1 MADLTPEQLDRY
13 ARHVILDGVGA
24 EGQERLLDGSALV
37 VGAGGLG
44 SPVIAYLAA
53 AGVGRLT
60 IADGDHVERSNLQR
74 QVIHREDDRGVNKA
88 ESAAEYVRARN
99 PDVTVSPLAETL
111 GPDRAASLVADHDV
125 VVDCSDNFPTRF
137 LLNDACI
144 LQETPLVHGAIYRF
158 EGQALTLPG
167 DPAPCYRCLFEE
179 APPPGTVPDCAE
191 SGVLGA
197 LPGLIGSL
205 QAIEAMKLILGSG
218 DTLAGRLLVFDALG
232 PSFET
237 VPIQRNLS
245 CPACGEDPV
254 LTTVDQVTYEGS
266 CTLG

>member
-1 MADLTPEQLDRY
+1 MADLTPDQLDRY

-24 EGQERLLDGSALV
+24 AGQERLLDGSVLV

-44 SPVIAYLAA
+44 SPVISYLAA
-53 AGVGRLT
+53 AGVGTLT
-60 IADGDHVERSNLQR
+60 IVDGDTVERSNLQR
-74 QVIHREDDRGVNKA
+74 QVLHREEDIDQNKA
-88 ESAAEYVRARN
+88 ESAAQYVRARN
-99 PDVTVSPLAETL
+99 PDVTVAPRPEML
-111 GPDRAASLVADHDV
+111 GPDRAPVLVADHDV

-137 LLNDACI
+137 LLNDACT
-144 LQETPLVHGAIYRF
+144 LDETPLVHGAIYRF

-167 DPAPCYRCLFEE
+167 EPAPCYRCLFEE

-197 LPGLIGSL
+197 LPGMIGSL
-205 QAIEAMKLILGSG
+205 QAIEAMKLLLGTG
-218 DTLAGRLLVFDALG
+218 DSLAGRLLVFDALG

-237 VPIQRNLS
+237 VPIRRNPV

-254 LTTVDQVTYEGS
+254 LTAVDQVSYEGS

>member
-1 MADLTPEQLDRY
+1 MADLTPDQLDRY

-24 EGQERLLDGSALV
+24 AGQERLLDGSALV

-44 SPVIAYLAA
+44 APVIAYLAA
-53 AGVGRLT
+53 AGVGTLT
-60 IADGDHVERSNLQR
+60 IADGDTVERSNLQR
-74 QVIHREDDRGVNKA
+74 QVLHREEDIGENKA
-88 ESAAEYVRARN
+88 ESAARYVRARN
-99 PDVTVSPLAETL
+99 PDVTVSSLAEML
-111 GPDRAASLVADHDV
+111 GPDRASSLVADHDV

-137 LLNDACI
+137 LLNDACT
-144 LQETPLVHGAIYRF
+144 LDQTPLVHGAIYRF

-167 DPAPCYRCLFEE
+167 EPAPCYRCLFEE

-197 LPGLIGSL
+197 LPGMIGSL
-205 QAIEAMKLILGSG
+205 QAIEAMKVILGTG
-218 DTLAGRLLVFDALG
+218 DALAGRLLVFDALG

-237 VPIQRNLS
+237 VPIQRNPS
-245 CPACGEDPV
+245 CPACGDDPV
-254 LTTVDQVTYEGS
+254 LTAVDQVSYEGS

>member
-60 IADGDHVERSNLQR
+60 IADGDVVERSNLQR
-74 QVIHREDDRGVNKA
+74 QVLHRDDDRGLNKA
-88 ESAAEYVRARN
+88 ESAAGYVRARN
-99 PDVTVSPLAETL
+99 PDVSIDTLAEML
-111 GPDRAASLVADHDV
+111 GPDRVSDLVAEHDV

-144 LQETPLVHGAIYRF
+144 LEDTPLVHGAIYRF

-167 DPAPCYRCLFEE
+167 GNDPCYRCLFEE
-179 APPPGTVPDCAE
+179 APPPGTIPDCAE
-191 SGVLGA
+191 AGVLGA
-197 LPGLIGSL
+197 LPGMIGSV
-205 QAIEAMKLILGSG
+205 QAIETLKLLIDIG
-218 DTLAGRLLVFDALG
+218 DALAGRLLVFDALG
-232 PSFET
+232 LSFET
-237 VPIQRNLS
+237 VPIQRNPS
-245 CPACGEDPV
+245 CPACGQDAD
-254 LTTVDQVTYEGS
+254 LTALDQVQYQGS
-266 CTLG
+266 CSLG